1 MLTIRFFPHSLSCC
15 PDFPRSFCKDKS
27 SLPHPETG
35 CFLFT
40 MMANPTA
47 DTICY
52 RPRITGTITSSKV
65 VNYTELRGSMSALS
79 LNQSMVR
86 GVDLPYEDGVPLESS
101 WHLDAMYLLINILSY
116 FWRERRDVYIG
127 GNMFVY
133 FDPNQVKTRNFRGP
147 DLFVVKGV
155 TDNHPRQ
162 SWVVWEE
169 DGLTPDFVIEL
180 ASEST
185 VNFDLT
191 GKKEIYEQMLKT
203 PEYIVYD
210 PNTQILHGWR
220 LTDGRYTPLKPN
232 EHGRVWCH
240 EIGLWLGVAEH
251 RLLKHDT
258 PVKALRFF
266 DDQGHLIPTE
276 AEAEVERLRRLL
288 ADRDG

>member
-1 MLTIRFFPHSLSCC
+1 
-15 PDFPRSFCKDKS
+15 
-27 SLPHPETG
+27 
-35 CFLFT
+35 
-40 MMANPTA
+40 
-47 DTICY
+47 
-52 RPRITGTITSSKV
+52 
-65 VNYTELRGSMSALS
+65 
-79 LNQSMVR
+79 
-86 GVDLPYEDGVPLESS
+86 
-101 WHLDAMYLLINILSY
+101 MYLLINILSY

-155 TDNHPRQ
+155 KDNRPRK

-169 DGLTPDFVIEL
+169 GGLTPNFVIEL

-210 PNTQILHGWR
+210 PDTQVLYGWR
-220 LTDGRYTPLKPN
+220 LRDGRYEPIKPD
-232 EHGRVWCH
+232 EQGRVWCQ

-251 RLLKHDT
+251 HLLKHDT
-258 PVKALRFF
+258 PVKVLRFF
-266 DDQGHLIPTE
+266 DDQDQLIPTE
-276 AEAEVERLRRLL
+276 AEAEAEARRAVEAEVERLQRLL
-288 ADRDG
+288 KDRDG